1 MPRQELHLLSHLRV
15 SVLEIQKKKHFYVVS
30 GPCLEK
36 SSVNFKNYLKS
47 FINFPQCLWISW
59 GSSSAK
65 DCEFL
70 QVVATTKVKAAVA
83 SSVDTFWLYDFLCWA
98 NPLHCRTQTEISL
111 QSIFELSRCSIY
123 YGTCLYGTTWPSAFV
138 CVIFEASCSGKR
150 FSILFICIVFFVSSR
165 KA

>member
-1 MPRQELHLLSHLRV
+1 MYLYRLAPIV
-15 SVLEIQKKKHFYVVS
+15 VVS
-30 GPCLEK
+30 FLKRNNRSIPLHMTCQTRWH
-36 SSVNFKNYLKS
+36 VNC
-47 FINFPQCLWISW
+47 PQWLWISW